1 MNKSPF
7 ELLGAAKEL
16 AKLDPKQINH
26 AMLIDIATHVSPELD
41 RLLGAKRSGFSY
53 AGNLFVQLYADL
65 VGASVPSVVED
76 LNTFCID
83 AGICFQSYTVET
95 FTNGKTRRAIPDQ
108 PGMSRFLARVKAPTP
123 ETAQEFGNLVLL
135 AIVLYARDA
144 DLLPSD
150 VDIIA
155 DYHDE
160 ACEMDANDPY
170 CFKTKKGKAV
180 HRTLSFTVLGKD
192 LHLSFQNYKIKK
204 GEAKLPYFERVLALL
219 REWGFNITYALLDR
233 GFYRKALLEY
243 LHGADVTVIMPA
255 RSCAGTRQKIK
266 MWLLG
271 RGKRVGTLY
280 LKLRYI
286 KKVGWKRLRMGV
298 VLAGKRGYDMRKT
311 KAQYRKGAL
320 PEAEAVRQIFPLLV
334 VRARGKGA
342 RAITGNENYI
352 RSLYRLRWQIE
363 IQFRELRRIG
373 IANWVQD
380 RDKRLFRFDCKC
392 VLYNLWQLARK
403 RFTQGTDFTLKEFC
417 GRILHNRA
425 ASDWTPLADII
436 A

>member
-1 MNKSPF
+1 MHNFPIV
-7 ELLGAAKEL
+7 LLSAAKEL

-26 AMLIDIATHVSPELD
+26 AMLIDVATHVSPELD

-76 LNTFCID
+76 LNRLCLE
-83 AGICFQSYTVET
+83 AGVCFQSYTIET
-95 FTNGKTRRAIPDQ
+95 FANGKSRRAVPDQ
-108 PGMSRFLARVKAPTP
+108 PGMSRFLARVKTPAPK
-123 ETAQEFGNLVLL
+123 TAQEFGNLVLL

-144 DLLPSD
+144 GLLSPD

-155 DYHDE
+155 DYRDE
-160 ACEMDANDPY
+160 ACEKDPDDPY
-170 CFKTKKGKAV
+170 CFKTQKGKAI
-180 HRTLSFTVLGKD
+180 HRTLSFMVLGKG

-204 GEAKLPYFERVLALL
+204 GEAKLPYFERVIALL
-219 REWGFNITYALLDR
+219 RWWGFNITYALLDR

-243 LHGADVTVIMPA
+243 LHDVDISVIMPA
-255 RSCAGTRQKIK
+255 RSSAGTRQKIK

-280 LKLRYI
+280 LKLRYT
-286 KKVGWKRLRMGV
+286 KKVGWEHLRMGV
-298 VLAGKRGYDMRKT
+298 ILAGKRGYEMRET
-311 KAQYRKGAL
+311 KAQYRDGSL
-320 PEAEAVRQIFPLLV
+320 PEDRAVKQVFPLLV
-334 VRARGKGA
+334 VHARGKGA

-352 RSLYRLRWQIE
+352 RALYRLRWHIE

-380 RDKRLFRFDCKC
+380 RDKRLLRYDSKC
-392 VLYNLWQLARK
+392 VVYNLWQIARK
-403 RFTQGTDFTLKEFC
+403 RLGSEAELTLKEFC
-417 GRILHNRA
+417 GRLLHNRA
-425 ASDWTPLADII
+425 ASGWVALA
-436 A
+436 AVSA